1 MFHRPKITIALDAF
15 GGIAIFAAVVFLGIS
30 FYLENEIG
38 RAFALGAFFSGIIG
52 SILLLGFAKVI
63 QLLDTI
69 RQQTEQTL
77 EKANNPENKDE

>member
-1 MFHRPKITIALDAF
+1 MFKRPKITIALDAF

-69 RQQTEQTL
+69 RLQTEQTL
-77 EKANNPENKDE
+77 EKSDNAEREDD